1 MDTLFPMLFTLIAAA
16 IDPKNN
22 TSSGSKFFF
31 IARAQI
37 ESIASPAPTLS
48 RDCAAKA
55 GQDTGFE
62 SFLKSVAPFFPFVI
76 IKFRG
81 PIKKWSVLRKG
92 DNAVLREG
100 INSKEEIITIA
111 QELSKT
117 LG

>member
-48 RDCAAKA
+48 SDCAAKA

-76 IKFRG
+76 IKFLILFFL
-81 PIKKWSVLRKG
+81 IKILAKIFKSNCSSLSSCLSS
-92 DNAVLREG
+92 ASL
-100 INSKEEIITIA
+100 IIKASTF
-111 QELSKT
+111 L
-117 LG
+117 